1 MSSSSCK
8 HYTVLIIVALKY
20 NLISGNMTHQ
30 NLFLLVKIVLTILG
44 PLYFHI
50 TLDNFLIPTKRYAV
64 ILIEIVFDLLIYLGR
79 MDILMVLSFLIYEHG
94 VPIYLYT
101 ILLFSVMF
109 YNFQYSNLKFIPK
122 C

>member
-94 VPIYLYT
+94 VPIYL
-101 ILLFSVMF
+101 FR
-109 YNFQYSNLKFIPK
+109 NF
-122 C
+122 

>member
-1 MSSSSCK
+1 
-8 HYTVLIIVALKY
+8 
-20 NLISGNMTHQ
+20 MTHQ
-30 NLFLLVKIVLTILG
+30 NLFLLVKIVLTILA

-50 TLDNFLIPTKRYAV
+50 TLDNFLIPTKKYAA
-64 ILIEIVFDLLIYLGR
+64 ILIEIIFDLLIYLGR
-79 MDILMVLSFLIYEHG
+79 MDILMVLSFLTYEHG